1 MFDCYLDDSR
11 LASAPTPRQPR
22 EPEPQGVYRGHPKSY
37 LALSFTHHTQTSVRH
52 QLLQQIA
59 KLVAEPIEY
68 VHGDYHVRA
77 VTLEQ
82 ALQINRL
89 VADWAHLE
97 VHVVA
102 GRPALV

>member
-1 MFDCYLDDSR
+1 MFDCYLDESR
-11 LASAPTPRQPR
+11 LVSSVAQRQPR
-22 EPEPQGVYRGHPKSY
+22 EPEPQGVRRGHPKSY
-37 LALSFTHHTQTSVRH
+37 LALSFTRRTESSVRQ

-89 VADWAHLE
+89 VADQAHLE